1 MTNDYQLT
9 KTNIDWKMKDNVGK
23 TVFHFFAQGIE
34 KYFGPVLL
42 ASQSFCEI
50 KQGINV

>member
-1 MTNDYQLT
+1 
-9 KTNIDWKMKDNVGK
+9 MKDNVGK

-50 KQGINV
+50 KQGINVKCFVPFFLTDFESK